1 MDRTVSDLASLGA
14 HYRELSAELSKLRD
28 LIHADALAHPDVPNE
43 VYADAL
49 GWKVDTVKKWRYPA
63 APKPEKPKRVPK
75 RTMLLSLLT
84 DQWQEAG
91 TILPFLAAQV
101 GWKPASVKAVLHE
114 MEAEGLIETK
124 SRPGKFNGKKVRVR
138 THYRRTPSATDE
150 SLSI

>member
-1 MDRTVSDLASLGA
+1 MDRTVSDLTSLGA
-14 HYRELSAELSKLRD
+14 RYRELSAELAKLRAEIH
-28 LIHADALAHPDVPNE
+28 IHALENPDVTDDA
-43 VYADAL
+43 YAEAL
-49 GWKVDTVKKWRYPA
+49 GWKVETVKKWRYSA

-75 RTMLLSLLT
+75 RAVLLSLLT

-101 GWKPASVKAVLHE
+101 GWKPASVKTVLHE

-138 THYRRTPSATDE
+138 THYRRTPSATDV

>member
-1 MDRTVSDLASLGA
+1 MIDRDSLGER
-14 HYRELSAELSKLRD
+14 YRELSAELTKLRD

-49 GWKVDTVKKWRYPA
+49 GWKVDTVKRWRYPA

-75 RTMLLSLLT
+75 RVVILSLLT
-84 DQWQEAG
+84 DHWQDAA

-101 GWKPASVKAVLHE
+101 GWKPASVKSVLHE
-114 MEAEGLIETK
+114 LEAEGLVETK

-138 THYRRTPSATDE
+138 THYRRTPSATDV

>member
-1 MDRTVSDLASLGA
+1 MSDLDAIGVR
-14 HYRELSAELSKLRD
+14 YRELSAALVVLRD
-28 LIHADALAHPDVPNE
+28 LALADALAHPDVPNE
-43 VYADAL
+43 VYAEAL
-49 GWKVDTVKKWRYPA
+49 GWKVETVKRWRYPA
-63 APKPEKPKRVPK
+63 EPKPEKPKRVPK
-75 RTMLLSLLT
+75 RAVLLSLLT

-91 TILPFLAAQV
+91 AILPFLAAQV
-101 GWKPASVKAVLHE
+101 GWKPASVKTVLHE

>member
-1 MDRTVSDLASLGA
+1 MIDRDSLGER
-14 HYRELSAELSKLRD
+14 YRELSAELTKLRE

-49 GWKVDTVKKWRYPA
+49 GWKVETVKKWRYPA

-75 RTMLLSLLT
+75 RVVILSLLT
-84 DQWQEAG
+84 DHWQDAA

-101 GWKPASVKAVLHE
+101 GWKVASVKSVLHE

-138 THYRRTPSATDE
+138 THYRRTPSATDA

>member
-1 MDRTVSDLASLGA
+1 MSDLDAIGVR
-14 HYRELSAELSKLRD
+14 YRELSAELSKLRD
-28 LIHADALAHPDVPNE
+28 LAHADALAHPDVPNE
-43 VYADAL
+43 VYAESL
-49 GWKVDTVKKWRYPA
+49 GWKVETVRKWRYPA

-75 RTMLLSLLT
+75 RTVLLSLLT

-101 GWKPASVKAVLHE
+101 GWKPASVKTVLHE

>member
-1 MDRTVSDLASLGA
+1 MSDRDAIGVR
-14 HYRELSAELSKLRD
+14 YRELSAELAVLRD
-28 LIHADALAHPDVPNE
+28 RLHDDARAHPDEPNE
-43 VYADAL
+43 TYAGL
-49 GWKVDTVKKWRYPA
+49 MGWQLETVKRWRYPA
-63 APKPEKPKRVPK
+63 EPKPERPKRVPK

-101 GWKPASVKAVLHE
+101 GWKPASVKSVLHE